1 MGKNHNNLESQ
12 QSQEF
17 QNIQN
22 RQVIESQIVEFL
34 KKYEM
39 NKHNLSITR
48 GIYIYGEHGSGKSK
62 FVKNILLRAGF
73 DSIWYNSSDIRNK
86 SFFEGLTKNNISNHS
101 VISMFHKQKKPIAIV
116 MDEIDSM
123 MAYDKCGMNILI
135 KLLRPKKT
143 TRQKSE
149 ELIYNPIICIGNTKE
164 DKKVKEIKKICPTFH
179 FPSPTTNEIE
189 YILKTYYKI
198 PKQKLT
204 LFASFCQNDLRKINQ
219 YMRIYDFNSG
229 LFKSND
235 SLCISFK
242 SPNSESKDIV
252 KSLFE
257 KQYAMSEYTINE
269 NERTIVA
276 LLFHENVI
284 QYLQKWTN
292 SLITYTEMLEY
303 FCFSDYVDR
312 VTFQKQIW
320 EFNEITSLLK
330 SCYCAKLFHEF
341 IQQNDYKQPQV
352 NISHIQF
359 TKILTKYSN
368 EFNNSTLINNICENL
383 HLTKNDL
390 YTLFLTFK
398 TYDNEPTN
406 ELNEH
411 NISKLEISRIY
422 KFLDYFI

>member
-1 MGKNHNNLESQ
+1 MNKSDI
-12 QSQEF
+12 EF

-22 RQVIESQIVEFL
+22 RDNIENQIVNFL
-34 KKYEM
+34 NNYENKKYD
-39 NKHNLSITR
+39 LSITR
-48 GIYIYGEHGSGKSK
+48 GIYLYGEHGSGKSE
-62 FVKNILLRAGF
+62 FIKNILLRAGF

-86 SFFEGLTKNNISNHS
+86 AFFESLTKNNISNHS
-101 VISMFHKQKKPIAIV
+101 VISLFHKKKKPIAIV
-116 MDEIDSM
+116 MDEVDSM
-123 MAYDKCGMNILI
+123 MSYDKCGMNILI

-149 ELIYNPIICIGNTKE
+149 ELIYSPIICISNTKE

-179 FPSPTTNEIE
+179 LPSPTNEEIE
-189 YILKTYYKI
+189 YILKTYYNI
-198 PKQKLT
+198 PKTKLST
-204 LFASFCQNDLRKINQ
+204 FASFCQNDLRKINQ
-219 YMRIYDFNSG
+219 YMKIYEYDNK
-229 LFKSND
+229 LFKKNTDLSV
-235 SLCISFK
+235 SFK
-242 SPNSESKDIV
+242 SPNSECKDIV

-257 KQYAMSEYTINE
+257 NMNQMNEYNINE

-284 QYLQKWTN
+284 QYLQKWKN
-292 SLITYTEMLEY
+292 SLSLYNDMLEY

-330 SCYCAKLFHEF
+330 SCYCAKLYHDF
-341 IQQNDYKQPQV
+341 IQSNNYNIPSV
-352 NISHIQF
+352 NTSHIQF

-368 EFNNSTLINNICENL
+368 EFNNTTLINNICENL
-383 HLTKNDL
+383 HITKDDL

-422 KFLDYFI
+422 KFLDYFN